1 MRFNRNHPWLSGA
14 AALVAAA
21 TLSAQANADGGI
33 ALDRFNPAPAG
44 DRMFGVESPYVA
56 GDLAFHAMLLVDYAH
71 NPYVLHSGPGSA
83 ELGAVVADQTMVH
96 FNASIALWNRVNFNL
111 DIPVALIQGGD
122 SPIMGTRAIVSPQ
135 GANFGDP
142 RFGLRVSLLG
152 GYDDPLQIAIG
163 GYVWAPIGDKGT
175 YTTDE
180 KVRAMPELILGGRLP
195 SFVWSFAV
203 GPQIR
208 PSTTI
213 NGIPSGPMMNF
224 GAGAGLLL
232 GKEQRVQIG
241 PEINAGFLMAD
252 PGKRTTNVEVL
263 IDARYRPTDDIEV
276 GAGVGP
282 GLSSGLG
289 TPDVRV
295 IGMLAYSPQGKK
307 APADR
312 DGDGVI
318 DELDACPDMMGVAS
332 ADAKKNGCPADR
344 DSDGIEDAK
353 DACPDAAGPVS
364 DDAKKNGC
372 PPPKDQDG
380 DGILDVSDACPTIA
394 GLASAIASEN
404 GCPGDTD
411 QDGIRD
417 DRDACP
423 GEKGKADADPTKN
436 GCPRA
441 VRVKGNEIVIL
452 QQVQFDTGTS
462 KIKKVSDT
470 LLDEVAAVLKEHAEI
485 LKLEVQGHTD
495 DRGAAKLNQ
504 GLSQGRATAVLTAMV
519 KRGIARERLVAKGYG
534 SDKPVADNATED
546 GRSQNRR
553 VQFVMLERKAK

>member
-1 MRFNRNHPWLSGA
+1 
-14 AALVAAA
+14 
-21 TLSAQANADGGI
+21 
-33 ALDRFNPAPAG
+33 
-44 DRMFGVESPYVA
+44 
-56 GDLAFHAMLLVDYAH
+56 
-71 NPYVLHSGPGSA
+71 
-83 ELGAVVADQTMVH
+83 
-96 FNASIALWNRVNFNL
+96 
-111 DIPVALIQGGD
+111 
-122 SPIMGTRAIVSPQ
+122 
-135 GANFGDP
+135 
-142 RFGLRVSLLG
+142 
-152 GYDDPLQIAIG
+152 
-163 GYVWAPIGDKGT
+163 
-175 YTTDE
+175 
-180 KVRAMPELILGGRLP
+180 
-195 SFVWSFAV
+195 
-203 GPQIR
+203 
-208 PSTTI
+208 
-213 NGIPSGPMMNF
+213 
-224 GAGAGLLL
+224 
-232 GKEQRVQIG
+232 
-241 PEINAGFLMAD
+241 
-252 PGKRTTNVEVL
+252 
-263 IDARYRPTDDIEV
+263 
-276 GAGVGP
+276 
-282 GLSSGLG
+282 
-289 TPDVRV
+289 
-295 IGMLAYSPQGKK
+295 
-307 APADR
+307 
-312 DGDGVI
+312 
-318 DELDACPDMMGVAS
+318 MMGVAS

-441 VRVKGNEIVIL
+441 VRVKGNEIIIL